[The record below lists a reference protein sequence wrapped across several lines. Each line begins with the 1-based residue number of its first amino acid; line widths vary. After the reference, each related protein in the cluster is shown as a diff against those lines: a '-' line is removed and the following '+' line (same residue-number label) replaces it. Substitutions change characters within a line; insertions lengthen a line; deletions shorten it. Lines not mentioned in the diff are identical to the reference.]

1 MYSVRGF
8 KRKIIKKKR
17 KREIKKKKLNYEKFV
32 SHIIIINPFKP
43 LISTHDMGN

>member
-32 SHIIIINPFKP
+32 SHIIIINPLKP
-43 LISTHDMGN
+43 FISTHDMGN